1 MSEAMAGAS
10 GRRRV
15 SLPIVRAT
23 LGEALGRKIVLSG
36 WIASA
41 VLVVL
46 FGIAF
51 FFLYP
56 QMERSSRALVAQS
69 VVLGGVLTIL
79 GLYVGSFLAAFLA
92 IMLAAGSVSSEA
104 DSGVLQAV
112 VVRPIPRWRW
122 YVERWAGLVAM
133 SVSYV
138 VVMTL
143 AILLVARLISG
154 YEPGSLLGLLA
165 LLAAQVTFLVTVGML
180 ISCRLSSVATGVVL
194 VLYFGI
200 AWLGGFIGWIGNLA
214 QRPELST
221 IGTVVSLL
229 APSDELWKA
238 ASSYA
243 VPQGLP
249 VLAGTDG
256 PLGLPFLSTLEPSP
270 WFIGWALLLTVGLLA
285 LGVRA
290 FSRRDL

>member
-1 MSEAMAGAS
+1 V
-10 GRRRV
+10 R
-15 SLPIVRAT
+15 LPIVRAT
-23 LGEALGRKIVLSG
+23 LGEALGRKIVLWG

-56 QMERSSRALVAQS
+56 QMARQSRTLVAES
-69 VVLGGVLTIL
+69 VLLGGVLTIL

-112 VVRPIPRWRW
+112 VVRPLPRWRW
-122 YVERWAGLVAM
+122 YLERWAGLVAM
-133 SVSYV
+133 SVAYV

-143 AILLVARLISG
+143 AMLLVARIISG

-180 ISCRLSSVATGVVL
+180 VSCRLSSVATGVVL

-200 AWLGGFIGWIGNLA
+200 AWLGGFIGWIGSLA
-214 QRPELST
+214 QRSELAT

-229 APSDELWKA
+229 APSDELWKG

-249 VLAGTDG
+249 VGLGTDG

-270 WFIGWALLLTVGLLA
+270 WFVGWALLLTVGLLA
-285 LGVRA
+285 LGMLT

>member
-1 MSEAMAGAS
+1 M
-10 GRRRV
+10 R
-15 SLPIVRAT
+15 LPIVRAT
-23 LGEALGRKIVLSG
+23 LGEALGRKIVLWG

-56 QMERSSRALVAQS
+56 QIERQSRTFVAEN
-69 VVLGGVLTIL
+69 VLFGGVLTIL

-112 VVRPIPRWRW
+112 VVRPLPRWRW
-122 YVERWAGLVAM
+122 YLERWAGLVAM
-133 SVSYV
+133 SVAYV

-143 AILLVARLISG
+143 AMLLVARLISG

-214 QRPELST
+214 QRSELST

-229 APSDELWKA
+229 APSDELWKG

-243 VPQGLP
+243 IPQGL
-249 VLAGTDG
+249 VGLGTDG
-256 PLGLPFLSTLEPSP
+256 PLGLPFLSTLQPSP

-285 LGVRA
+285 LGMRA
-290 FSRRDL
+290 FTRRDL

>member
-1 MSEAMAGAS
+1 M
-10 GRRRV
+10 R
-15 SLPIVRAT
+15 LPIVRAT
-23 LGEALGRKIVLSG
+23 LGEALGRKIVLWG

-51 FFLYP
+51 FFLFP
-56 QMERSSRALVAQS
+56 QMERSSRGLVAQS

-112 VVRPIPRWRW
+112 VVRPLPRWRW
-122 YVERWAGLVAM
+122 YLERWAGLVAM
-133 SVSYV
+133 SSAYV
-138 VVMTL
+138 VVLTL
-143 AILLVARLISG
+143 AMLLVARLISG
-154 YEPGSLLGLLA
+154 YEPGSLVGLLA
-165 LLAAQVTFLVTVGML
+165 LLVAQVTFLVTVGML
-180 ISCRLSSVATGVVL
+180 ISCRLSTVATGVVL

-214 QRPELST
+214 QRSELST

-229 APSDELWKA
+229 APSDELWKG

-243 VPQGLP
+243 VPQGLSA
-249 VLAGTDG
+249 LAGTDG

-270 WFIGWALLLTVGLLA
+270 WFVGWALLLTLGLLA
-285 LGVRA
+285 LGMRV